1 MTDRPKG
8 EAGFRRVRRIAGGA
22 AASAA
27 ETQGADHPAREES
40 KGPLPRWT
48 KQRREDFLSVLA
60 ETCNV
65 SEAARSVQMDRSGVY
80 ALKARDADFA
90 QAWRAAL
97 ERGYSELELHLIRQ
111 ARDGTWRTEKIYD
124 LEKDDVT
131 HIKFTHSFPLT
142 VGIHLLNAH
151 RAQVQAYRREAVKDD
166 APDEAAALEA
176 ELNRIRER
184 LLEPTNLTGESGDG
198 ETTPEGSDVGD

>member
-1 MTDRPKG
+1 MTDRPRG
-8 EAGFRRVRRIAGGA
+8 EAGFRHVRRISGGA

-27 ETQGADHPAREES
+27 DTQSADEQASGA
-40 KGPLPRWT
+40 KQGPLPRWT
-48 KQRREDFLSVLA
+48 KQRREDFLAVLA

-80 ALKARDADFA
+80 SLKARDADFA

-142 VGIHLLNAH
+142 VGVHLLNSH

-166 APDEAAALEA
+166 APDEAAAQLNA

-184 LLEPTNLTGESGDG
+184 LLGSTNLIGEDGMGD
-198 ETTPEGSDVGD
+198 